1 MAGASEDSNPM
12 TRFVVHGWCGFN
24 MRKGNW
30 QIPSKLN
37 EHKSIISDSDAA
49 TEIMKDASKYRRLT
63 RV

>member
-1 MAGASEDSNPM
+1 M
-12 TRFVVHGWCGFN
+12 TKFVVHRWCGVN